1 MLGIFIE
8 PVIHNVRLDAMLEE
22 EMIDLLTF
30 CIQNDPDAKQYPEKK
45 QRVHEIGKELFNDG
59 GVDAM
64 ENMYFAL
71 EQRITEEIKK
81 DPKAYRAWWND
92 ITNVW
97 KY

>member
-1 MLGIFIE
+1 LLGILIE
-8 PVIHNVRLDAMLEE
+8 CVINNIKLDAMLEE

-30 CIQNDPDAKQYPEKK
+30 CIQNDPDAKKNPEKK
-45 QRVHEIGKELFNDG
+45 LRVHDIGKELFADG

-64 ENMYFAL
+64 ENMYFAI

-81 DPKAYRAWWND
+81 DPKPYRAWWNN
-92 ITNVW
+92 IASTW

>member
-1 MLGIFIE
+1 M
-8 PVIHNVRLDAMLEE
+8 DAMLEE

-30 CIQNDPDAKQYPEKK
+30 CLQNDPQATQHPEKK
-45 QRVHEIGKELFNDG
+45 LRVHEIGQELYSDG

-71 EQRITEEIKK
+71 EHRISDEIKK
-81 DPKAYRAWWND
+81 DPQPYRSWWND
-92 ITNVW
+92 ITSEW

>member
-1 MLGIFIE
+1 LLGILIE
-8 PVIHNVRLDAMLEE
+8 YVINNIKLDAMLEE

-30 CIQNDPDAKQYPEKK
+30 CIQNDPDAKKNPEKK
-45 QRVHEIGKELFNDG
+45 LRVNEIGKELFADG

-64 ENMYFAL
+64 ENMYFAI

-81 DPKAYRAWWND
+81 DPKPYRTWWNN
-92 ITNVW
+92 ITSAW